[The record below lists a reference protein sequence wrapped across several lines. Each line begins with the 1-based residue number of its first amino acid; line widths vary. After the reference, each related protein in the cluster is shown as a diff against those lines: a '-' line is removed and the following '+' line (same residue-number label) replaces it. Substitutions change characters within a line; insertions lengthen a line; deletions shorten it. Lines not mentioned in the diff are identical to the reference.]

1 MSRELTKSGTA
12 AWCDQYHF
20 TMAGAWFSCGKH
32 MEHKTS
38 EAFFRRMPRNCG
50 YVLTSGLGEFLEWVD
65 NWHVSDENTEY
76 LRSCKNRAGGPLF
89 SDAFLSFVR
98 GQKLSVDVKAVSE
111 GEPVFAGEPLL
122 SVSGPCWQVEMVEAA
137 YLNVINAQFPIATKA
152 ARAVQA
158 ARSDGRMRPVLEFGL
173 RRSLELGGL
182 TSTRAA
188 LIGGCVQTSNAYA
201 AGKMKLQGS
210 GTMAHSWIL
219 SFENELDA
227 FKAYLKCYP
236 HDGILLVD
244 TYDTRQGIKNAIRAS
259 NETGVPLLGIRI
271 DSGDLAYWSRE
282 ARKLLD
288 QSGHRQTLLVA
299 SNDLDEFVI
308 ENLVSVQKAPF
319 DIFAAGTKIVTADDF
334 EALGGVYKN
343 KEYLGH
349 DKMKIAAGTTT
360 IPGKT
365 NVLRAIQEGECA
377 GDIIVRQDDDC
388 VRYGKT
394 DRELVS
400 YRLNSPERQVKK
412 FAAGTEVYPLL
423 KDMVKNGKVIA
434 EDMNYGIEKLRQTAA
449 SGLSML
455 GTEYKRLKNPHVYG
469 VGQEAQIE
477 LRQQE
482 LIRQFQ
488 K

>member
-1 MSRELTKSGTA
+1 
-12 AWCDQYHF
+12 
-20 TMAGAWFSCGKH
+20 
-32 MEHKTS
+32 
-38 EAFFRRMPRNCG
+38 
-50 YVLTSGLGEFLEWVD
+50 
-65 NWHVSDENTEY
+65 
-76 LRSCKNRAGGPLF
+76 
-89 SDAFLSFVR
+89 
-98 GQKLSVDVKAVSE
+98 
-111 GEPVFAGEPLL
+111 
-122 SVSGPCWQVEMVEAA
+122 
-137 YLNVINAQFPIATKA
+137 
-152 ARAVQA
+152 
-158 ARSDGRMRPVLEFGL
+158 
-173 RRSLELGGL
+173 
-182 TSTRAA
+182 
-188 LIGGCVQTSNAYA
+188 
-201 AGKMKLQGS
+201 
-210 GTMAHSWIL
+210 
-219 SFENELDA
+219 
-227 FKAYLKCYP
+227 
-236 HDGILLVD
+236 
-244 TYDTRQGIKNAIRAS
+244 
-259 NETGVPLLGIRI
+259 
-271 DSGDLAYWSRE
+271 
-282 ARKLLD
+282 
-288 QSGHRQTLLVA
+288 
-299 SNDLDEFVI
+299 
-308 ENLVSVQKAPF
+308 
-319 DIFAAGTKIVTADDF
+319 
-334 EALGGVYKN
+334 
-343 KEYLGH
+343 
-349 DKMKIAAGTTT
+349 MKIAAGKTT